1 MLGDNEGGA
10 LGTRDGATV
19 GGSDGALLGVAEG
32 DIDGPGDTL
41 IQSEGSLGVMVGD
54 VVGGTENRPAC
65 NSQAPGSDSS
75 MRNI

>member
-19 GGSDGALLGVAEG
+19 GSDGALLGVSEG

-41 IQSEGSLGVMVGD
+41 IQSGVIVGVMVGD
-54 VVGGTENRPAC
+54 MVGGTEYRPAC

-75 MRNI
+75 MRDI